1 MDLSTYINIILSLH
15 PEFSYQEVEEL
26 CNDYL
31 AQFSSKTK
39 EATKEKSLKKF
50 LTREFGVQRWEQ
62 EETQEENILPAF
74 SSIPKSLLQ
83 YTNKKNADYL
93 ITIKNLTKQIGKTEL
108 FEDAEMRIKPDDKI
122 AIIGKNGVW
131 KSTFLKLLIHPEEI
145 EHGELEIL
153 KGTQIWFLSQDIF
166 RASKDR
172 KVIDEMMTS
181 LPEVTKHY
189 ERLEEIKKALG
200 SWVGDS
206 LALIHEQ
213 AELLEWMLLHDAYQ
227 KYDLQKTI
235 LQYFWFSKEQLQFS
249 VSQLSG
255 GEQTKVQIAKFV
267 LQDVDLLI
275 LDEPTNHL
283 DIEWI
288 MFLEQFCQSWNKAL
302 ICITHDKKFL
312 TNTFTKIIEIDHKK
326 LNLYYGTYN
335 DYLQQK
341 QKNQEI
347 YVKNYETQQKYLA
360 QQERFIERF
369 RYKASKSAQVQ
380 SRIKQLEKLDTIDAP
395 ESQSVAHGVALEV
408 KWRLPETLMKLTD
421 VEVWYPHHT
430 LVSLPKNLEVHKKEK
445 IGIIGKNGVGKTTL
459 LKTILGMIPALAG
472 KARVHEKVSVWF
484 YSQVAEDLDFD
495 ATIKEELAWTW
506 VNFKEIMSILWALL
520 IPLEKVDQKI
530 GTLSG
535 GERSKVALTKM
546 LLDHPDIIVMDEPT
560 NHLDIYSKDAI
571 RDMLASFNGVSIIV
585 SHDRDFLEST
595 TEILRVIKNQT
606 LTIFHSMDRGFAEIM
621 R

>member
-1 MDLSTYINIILSLH
+1 MQLSDFIQPIQSLH
-15 PEFSYQEVEEL
+15 PEFTYQEVEEL
-26 CNDYL
+26 CNDYM
-31 AQFSSKTK
+31 AQFSTKTK

-50 LTREFGVQRWEQ
+50 ITREFWVQRSEQ
-62 EETQEENILPAF
+62 AQDQDDTIPPAF

-83 YTNKKNADYL
+83 YTKKKNADYL

-108 FEDAEMRIKPDDKI
+108 FEDAELRIKTDDKI

-131 KSTFLKLLIHPEEI
+131 KSTFLKMLIHPEEI
-145 EHGELEIL
+145 DHGEVEMI
-153 KGTQIWFLSQDIF
+153 KGTKIWFLLQDIF
-166 RASKDR
+166 RASRDR

-181 LPEVTKHY
+181 LPEVTNNY
-189 ERLEEIKKALG
+189 QRLEEIKKMLA
-200 SWVGDS
+200 SWVWDS
-206 LALIHEQ
+206 IALIHEQ

-235 LQYFWFSKEQLQFS
+235 LHYFWFSKEQLQFA

-288 MFLEQFCQSWNKAL
+288 MFLEQFCQAWSKAL

-312 TNTFTKIIEIDHKK
+312 TNTFTKIVEIDHKK
-326 LNLYYGTYN
+326 LHLYYGTYN
-335 DYLQQK
+335 DFVAQK
-341 QKNQEI
+341 QKNEEV
-347 YVKNYETQQKYLA
+347 YLKNYESQQKYLA

-380 SRIKQLEKLDTIDAP
+380 SRIKQLEKLDIIDAP
-395 ESQSVAHGVALEV
+395 ENQATAHGVALDV
-408 KWRLPETLMKLTD
+408 KWRLPETLIKLTD
-421 VEVWYPHHT
+421 LEVWYANHT
-430 LVSLPKNLEVHKKEK
+430 LIRLPKNLEVHKKEK

-459 LKTILGMIPALAG
+459 LKTILDMIPAISG
-472 KARVHEKVSVWF
+472 KIWIHDKVSVWF

-520 IPLEKVDQKI
+520 ISLEKVDQKI

-535 GERSKVALTKM
+535 WERSKVALTKM
-546 LLDHPDIIVMDEPT
+546 LLSHPDIIVMDEPT
-560 NHLDIYSKDAI
+560 NHLDIYSKAAI
-571 RDMLASFNGVSIIV
+571 ADMLASFNGVSIIV

-595 TEILRVIKNQT
+595 TEMLRVIKDQT
-606 LTIFHSMDRGFAEIM
+606 LTVFHSMDRGFAEIM
-621 R
+621 K